1 MFRVST
7 SEFTYELPEDI
18 EYSEV
23 WVSFKQRDLI
33 LTKKLVV
40 GSSADS
46 GIIMDGNTVLVSL
59 DEEETSDFAPGFAW
73 TQVKVKTVGDQVLP
87 SDEFR
92 IIVKAVE
99 DNTPMSG
106 GE

>member
-7 SEFTYELPEDI
+7 STFTYELPEDI
-18 EYSEV
+18 EYAEV

-33 LTKKLVV
+33 LTKKLGV
-40 GSSADS
+40 SSADS

-59 DEEETSDFAPGFAW
+59 TEEETSYFAPGFAW
-73 TQVKVKTVGDQVLP
+73 TQVKVRTADDQVLP

-92 IIVKAVE
+92 IIVKAIE

-106 GE
+106 GK